1 MIRMLLALALTLFS
15 FLPVLAEAPTAADR
29 SAIKSVI
36 MGQLDAFATDDPATA
51 YGFAAPIVKG
61 AFPNID
67 QFMAMV
73 KGGYKPVYRNTARSY
88 GDVFTDNMG
97 RPAMRV
103 VLTAEDGKRWEA
115 IYAMQQQPDGNWK
128 IAGCVL
134 LALAGQEV

>member
-1 MIRMLLALALTLFS
+1 MLRIILALSLVLFS
-15 FLPVLAEAPTAADR
+15 FLPVSAEGPTDADR
-29 SAIKSVI
+29 AAIKTVI

-51 YGFAAPIVKG
+51 YGFAAPVVKG
-61 AFPNID
+61 AFPD
-67 QFMAMV
+67 VEQFMAMV

-88 GDVFTDNMG
+88 GDVFTDNTG

-115 IYAMQQQPDGNWK
+115 IYAMQQQPDSSWK